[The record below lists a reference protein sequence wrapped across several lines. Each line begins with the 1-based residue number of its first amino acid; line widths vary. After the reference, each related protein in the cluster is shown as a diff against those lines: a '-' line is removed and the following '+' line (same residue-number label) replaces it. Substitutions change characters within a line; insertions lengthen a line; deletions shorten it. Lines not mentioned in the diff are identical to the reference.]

1 MEVLHERCAG
11 LDVHKKT
18 VVACF
23 LQTGPK
29 GGTTREISTFGTT
42 TPALLRL
49 LDWLRERGCTSV
61 AMESTGEYWK
71 PIYNLLEGHFELLV
85 VNAQHIK
92 AVPGRKTDVNDA
104 NWIADLLRH
113 GLLKGSFIP
122 PPPQRDL
129 RALTRQRSQLVEERV
144 RVVNRLQKGLE
155 DANIKLTSV
164 VADVMGVSSRAML
177 DAMLQGETDAEV
189 LAGMARGRMTSKRE
203 ALIEAL
209 TGRVRDHHRFLIRSH
224 LSHIDF
230 LEEQIRHFDREIEA
244 RMAPLRRSET
254 DAKASGTIGASSET
268 EPQTDAA
275 PMPPTA
281 SASPRKDPGEEEGV
295 SVQEIVEAET
305 EGSAPE
311 GGSFSYAD
319 AVALLDPIPGIDVR
333 AAQAILAEIGTDM
346 GRFPTAGHLSSWAG
360 VAPGNHQSA
369 GKSYSGRTR
378 GGNPALRK
386 ALVQAAHAA
395 IRTKESYFGAQYHR
409 IAARR
414 GKQRA
419 FLAVAH
425 SLLVVIYHVLRKRQ
439 PYQELGGNYFDNR
452 SKEAVVQRM
461 VGRLTQLGF
470 QVHLESQAGTR
481 AA

>member
-1 MEVLHERCAG
+1 MEVLHEHCAG

-29 GGTTREISTFGTT
+29 GRSTREISTFGTT

-49 LDWLRERGCTSV
+49 LDWLAERGVTHV
-61 AMESTGEYWK
+61 AMESTGEYWR

-104 NWIADLLRH
+104 HWIADLLRH

-122 PPPQRDL
+122 PQPQRDL
-129 RALTRQRSQLVEERV
+129 RALTRQRSQRVEERV

-155 DANIKLTSV
+155 DANLKLASV
-164 VADVMGVSSRAML
+164 VSDVMGVSSRAML
-177 DAMLQGETDAEV
+177 DAILKGETDAEI
-189 LAGMARGRMTSKRE
+189 LSGMARGRMTSKRE

-209 TGRVRDHHRFLIRSH
+209 TGRVRDHHRFLIQSH

-230 LEEQIRHFDREIEA
+230 LEEQIRYFDREIEE
-244 RMAPLRRSET
+244 RMDPIDRS
-254 DAKASGTIGASSET
+254 GAN
-268 EPQTDAA
+268 
-275 PMPPTA
+275 PPTTDPA
-281 SASPRKDPGEEEGV
+281 EASCDDELETAPSVPMTLPTAPPRPGNDLEGEPASVDKPKGSASESK
-295 SVQEIVEAET
+295 A
-305 EGSAPE
+305 
-311 GGSFSYAD
+311 FSYAD
-319 AVALLDPIPGIDVR
+319 GVALLDPIPGIDAR
-333 AAQAILAEIGTDM
+333 AAQAILAEIGLDM
-346 GRFPTAGHLSSWAG
+346 GRFPTASHLSSWAG
-360 VAPGNHQSA
+360 VAPGNYQSA

-395 IRTKESYFGAQYHR
+395 VRKKDSYFGSQYHR

-425 SLLVVIYHVLRKRQ
+425 SLLVIIYHVLRKREA
-439 PYQELGGNYFDNR
+439 YQDLGADYFDKR
-452 SKEAVVQRM
+452 SKEAIVQRM
-461 VGRLTQLGF
+461 VGRLSQLGF
-470 QVHLESQAGTR
+470 QVNLEPQGKVL